1 MGGQD
6 LLKEIKQN
14 PPHGGFWCR
23 ETEVP
28 GEANTQVVVVVPVG
42 MVVVDIE
49 TLAVEVA
56 HIDAVAIGVENLLI
70 SIQKHWKA

>member
-1 MGGQD
+1 MED
-6 LLKEIKQN
+6 
-14 PPHGGFWCR
+14 FAV

-28 GEANTQVVVVVPVG
+28 EETDAQVVVVVPVG

-56 HIDAVAIGVENLLI
+56 DIDAVAIGVENLLV
-70 SIQKHWKA
+70 SIRRHWKA

>member
-1 MGGQD
+1 MED
-6 LLKEIKQN
+6 
-14 PPHGGFWCR
+14 FVV

-28 GEANTQVVVVVPVG
+28 EETDTQVVVVVPVG

-56 HIDAVAIGVENLLI
+56 DIDAVAIGVE
-70 SIQKHWKA
+70 